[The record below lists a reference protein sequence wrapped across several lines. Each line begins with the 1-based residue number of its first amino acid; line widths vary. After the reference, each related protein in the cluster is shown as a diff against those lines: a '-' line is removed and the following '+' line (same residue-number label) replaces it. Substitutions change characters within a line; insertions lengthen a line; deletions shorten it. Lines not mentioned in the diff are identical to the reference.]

1 MATNTNNICIGAAT
15 VSVGAYVSAGG
26 AGTLTDVGHTKEAV
40 TLTPAFEDYSV
51 TSERAFGVLKKIPIG
66 GSFKLTVPIIEAT
79 MENYRVAFRQASG
92 STTGTAPNITLR
104 VGDFAQ
110 NYHQVSIVSAGVGST
125 GTRTITI
132 WRAIV
137 ENLEAIPYGKTGEQM
152 LKVTFD
158 CLYDDTLA
166 TADKFLK
173 LVDS

>member
-1 MATNTNNICIGAAT
+1 M
-15 VSVGAYVSAGG
+15 
-26 AGTLTDVGHTKEAV
+26 TDVGHTKEAV

-66 GSFKLTVPIIEAT
+66 GSFKLTVAMIEAT
-79 MENYRVAFRQASG
+79 IENFRVALRQPVANTSG
-92 STTGTAPNITLR
+92 TGANLTLR

-110 NYHQVSIVSAGVGST
+110 QYHQVTIVTNGLGT
-125 GTRTITI
+125 GATRTITV

-158 CLYDDTLA
+158 CLYDDTVT

-173 LVDS
+173 MVDS